1 MSEPADAPAPRA
13 SLGPLATKIA
23 QALLAFGL
31 SAAPFLLNNLL
42 QGAGTYAYLLKP
54 PYIYEYVCV
63 AVLLAFSPQIFM
75 LAYRLLRF
83 GTVTAFLGVY
93 SLQRRR
99 WVQGSAVFALL
110 LLVVVAT
117 ANLIQGGLFY
127 GYTAIREFVS
137 HEKIYR
143 ARLIEQATRE
153 VVTEGREAA
162 AATVRRVLLLYPNDP
177 TNKHMRDWV
186 LRLDGALA
194 TSALLRE
201 RSTMFRQDGDRLWA
215 IRFARASEG
224 IWPDNNPVTAVL
236 QQDKSDFDGVADK
249 LQAFYASC
257 AATGQLQSPGLEALS
272 FLARHPVV
280 IQDEFDHAT
289 TSEANARLRA
299 ELCIHLGETPEE
311 STTQLKTRLFDPQ
324 AEEDDF

>member
-1 MSEPADAPAPRA
+1 
-13 SLGPLATKIA
+13 
-23 QALLAFGL
+23 
-31 SAAPFLLNNLL
+31 
-42 QGAGTYAYLLKP
+42 
-54 PYIYEYVCV
+54 
-63 AVLLAFSPQIFM
+63 
-75 LAYRLLRF
+75 
-83 GTVTAFLGVY
+83 
-93 SLQRRR
+93 
-99 WVQGSAVFALL
+99 
-110 LLVVVAT
+110 
-117 ANLIQGGLFY
+117 
-127 GYTAIREFVS
+127 
-137 HEKIYR
+137 
-143 ARLIEQATRE
+143 
-153 VVTEGREAA
+153 
-162 AATVRRVLLLYPNDP
+162 VRRVLLLYPNDP

-201 RSTMFRQDGDRLWA
+201 RSTTFRQDGDRLWA